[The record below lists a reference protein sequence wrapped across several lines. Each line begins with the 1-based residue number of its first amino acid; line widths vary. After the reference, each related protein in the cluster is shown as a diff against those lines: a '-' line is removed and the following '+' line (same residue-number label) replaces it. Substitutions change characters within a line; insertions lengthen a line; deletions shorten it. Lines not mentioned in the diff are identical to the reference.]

1 LQQTFLL
8 LKKIIANKLAL
19 NQKRFVAEIIGTFIV
34 VVLATGAVIIDAK
47 FNGVLGIP
55 FIAFLPFIGVAVG
68 ATPPYLFGKISMAH
82 FNPAVTLGFLITKH
96 ITKLELVYYFMAEI
110 LGALLG
116 SLFVLLIIGSEADL
130 GANSPNYAYPLPT
143 IFGIEVLASAL
154 LMAVIVLVVYTKGL
168 RGYGGL
174 VIGGIVGL
182 DIFFLAFISGAS
194 MNPARSLAPA
204 LTSGVLGNLWLYW
217 SATFIGTSIVAL
229 IARKKFAHF
238 NSFSAA
244 GP

>member
-1 LQQTFLL
+1 MQQTFLL
-8 LKKIIANKLAL
+8 LKKKTIDKLTI
-19 NQKRFVAEIIGTFIV
+19 NQKRFIAEVVGTFIV
-34 VVLATGAVIIDAK
+34 VVLATGAVVIDAK
-47 FNGVLGIP
+47 FNGILGIP
-55 FIAFLPFIGVAVG
+55 FIAILPFIGVAVG
-68 ATPPYLFGKISMAH
+68 VYLFGKISMAH

-96 ITKLELVYYFMAEI
+96 ITRLQLLFYFTAEL

-116 SLFVLLIIGSEADL
+116 SLFVMTVIGSEADL
-130 GANSPNYAYPLPT
+130 GANSPNYAFPLPT

-154 LMAVIVLVVYTKGL
+154 LMAVIVTVVYTKGL

-204 LTSGVLGNLWLYW
+204 ITSGVIGNLWLYW
-217 SATFIGTSIVAL
+217 SATFIGTSVVAL
-229 IARKKFAHF
+229 IVRNKLL
-238 NSFSAA
+238 
-244 GP
+244 